1 MNGGHCK
8 NVTSDDV
15 ETLCDCPIGFG
26 GVYCEKSKK
35 PKFINNFKWIFNF

>member
-8 NVTSDDV
+8 NVTNDDA
-15 ETLCDCPIGFG
+15 ETLCDCPHGFG

-35 PKFINNFKWIFNF
+35 QKTELETD